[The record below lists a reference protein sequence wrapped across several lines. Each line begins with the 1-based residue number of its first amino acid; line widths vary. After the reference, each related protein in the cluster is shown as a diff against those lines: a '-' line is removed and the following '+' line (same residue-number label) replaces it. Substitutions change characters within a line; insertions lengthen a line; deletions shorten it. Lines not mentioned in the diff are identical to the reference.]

1 VFQAS
6 KDLEFKYFIMSAAN
20 LSEREGPGKSDQSGI
35 QAAHVNLSDHY
46 YL

>member
-1 VFQAS
+1 MFQAS
-6 KDLEFKYFIMSAAN
+6 KDLEFIYFFLSAAT